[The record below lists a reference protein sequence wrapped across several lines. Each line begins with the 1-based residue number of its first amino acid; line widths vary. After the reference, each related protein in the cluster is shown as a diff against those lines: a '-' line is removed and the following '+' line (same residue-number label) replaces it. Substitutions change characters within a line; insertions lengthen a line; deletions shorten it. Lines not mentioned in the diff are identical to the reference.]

1 MPTEL
6 QPSEDASTDPMNRY
20 NMLVLTLSHQAAQ
33 LQTVV
38 ASFPDGVMIVD
49 HLGSILHMNAAG
61 QELLGDAPST
71 HIQEHVW
78 RYHPHTLAGDPI
90 PAEEIPLARA
100 LRGERVV
107 DHEYLLQRSDGTTI
121 RVNVSANP
129 VYDQEGVLIGAV
141 SIFRDVTERRQQ
153 EAERVQRLRE
163 LEGLREIA
171 QATALAR
178 KEPAIYGVLVVR
190 LARLLQTDLCVL
202 LMRDDQDD
210 MFKACVP
217 AYGIDDTAITHYTLA
232 FEVVSQIPS
241 LVETDRPLVLDVRD
255 SEISEVHGHILR
267 SFGVQNAILV
277 RLETRG
283 RIIGL
288 IVAGNKS
295 AHQRF
300 TESDVR
306 LLQTVA
312 PQAALAIE
320 NSRLYTQ
327 ARHISVE
334 AQVQARHLARIND
347 ELDAF
352 TYSVS
357 HDLRAPLRAINGFT
371 QLLERSLPDIPE
383 RARHQLTR
391 IRVNVEKMSNLIDAL
406 LTFSRAGR
414 QVPEKASIDTTAMM
428 RDALQLYAQD
438 LLTCQAQVVL
448 NDLPPVLGDA
458 RLLEQVF
465 ANLISNAIR
474 YRRMEE
480 PLSITISGTQ
490 TGGMVLLVI
499 RDNGSGF
506 DMRYHDK
513 IFQVF
518 QRLHTAESVQ
528 GTGIGLALV
537 RKIVE
542 RHGGRIWAE
551 ATPGKG
557 AAFFVELPAPGQSQE
572 NQDEG

>member
-1 MPTEL
+1 
-6 QPSEDASTDPMNRY
+6 
-20 NMLVLTLSHQAAQ
+20 MLVLTLSHQAAQ

-38 ASFPDGVMIVD
+38 ASLPDGVMIVD
-49 HLGSILHMNAAG
+49 HLGTILHVNAAG
-61 QELLGDAPST
+61 QELLGDAPSK
-71 HIQEHVW
+71 HIQEHIW
-78 RYHPHTLAGDPI
+78 RYHPYTLAGDPI
-90 PAEEIPLARA
+90 PAQDIPLARA

-121 RVNVSANP
+121 RINMNANP
-129 VYDQEGVLIGAV
+129 VYAQEQDGNLIGAV

-153 EAERVQRLRE
+153 EAERAQRLRE

-190 LARLLQTDLCVL
+190 LARLLQTGMCVL

-210 MFKACVP
+210 MFKARAP
-217 AYGIDDTAITHYTLA
+217 AYGIDDTAIIRHVLA
-232 FEVVSQIPS
+232 LELVNQVRS
-241 LVETDRPLVLDVRD
+241 LVETDRPLVLDEHD
-255 SEISEVHGHILR
+255 SETSEVQRHILR
-267 SFGVQNAILV
+267 SFSVQNAILV
-277 RLETRG
+277 RLEARG

-288 IVAGNKS
+288 IVAGNKCNN
-295 AHQRF
+295 QRF
-300 TESDVR
+300 AESDVR

-327 ARHISVE
+327 ARHISAE
-334 AQVQARHLARIND
+334 AQVQARHLKRIND

-406 LTFSRAGR
+406 LAFSRAGR
-414 QVPEKASIDTTAMM
+414 HVPEQAIIDTTAIM
-428 RDALQLYAQD
+428 RDALHLYAQD
-438 LLTCQAQVVL
+438 LLNCQAQVVV
-448 NDLPPVLGDA
+448 NDLPPVLGDG

-474 YRRMEE
+474 YRRVEE
-480 PLSITISGTQ
+480 PLCITISGVQ
-490 TGGMVLLVI
+490 TSSMVLLVI

-518 QRLHTAESVQ
+518 QRLHTDEVAQ

-551 ATPGKG
+551 ATPGEG

-572 NQDEG
+572 NQDES